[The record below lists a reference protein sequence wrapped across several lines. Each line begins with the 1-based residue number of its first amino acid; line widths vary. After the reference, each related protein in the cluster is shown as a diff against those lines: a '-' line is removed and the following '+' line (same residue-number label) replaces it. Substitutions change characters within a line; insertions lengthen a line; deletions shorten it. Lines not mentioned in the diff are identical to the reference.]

1 MEWFYDITPGNVKK
15 YEAKNKEKI
24 QRIKVYHVFYMVAV
38 IVALVSTYFVFSNC
52 IDENKKMSDTI
63 ALGSIFATFGSSV
76 VAIFSM
82 SLNTLYDRFIS
93 DFMIF
98 SQSLEPDKHWIRWSF
113 IKRKSHHVLYN
124 GVSTYQEL
132 TNSMIKFNVGSH
144 TIEFF
149 IPTIKEDFY
158 DLHNWKSLLE
168 MKNRKKDYESY
179 VLNNSEEPAKALM
192 IWDCIYDELCC
203 IAKYRVARFA
213 VVLGEAYILT
223 SIIMAFLYRLV

>member
-1 MEWFYDITPGNVKK
+1 MERFYDIIPGNVKK
-15 YEAKNKEKI
+15 YEATNKEKI
-24 QRIKVYHVFYMVAV
+24 HKIKMYHFFY
-38 IVALVSTYFVFSNC
+38 IVAIVIAIVSTYLVFYKC
-52 IDENKKMSDTI
+52 IDKNRKLSDTI
-63 ALGSIFATFGSSV
+63 ALGSIVATFGSSV

-82 SLNTLYDRFIS
+82 SLNTLYDRFLS

-98 SQSLEPDKHWIRWSF
+98 SNSLEPEKYWIRWSF
-113 IKRKSHHVLYN
+113 IKRKSHHILYN

-158 DLHNWKSLLE
+158 DLPNWKSLLA
-168 MKNRKKDYESY
+168 MKKEKKDYESY
-179 VLNNSEEPAKALM
+179 VLNNSEEPANALM

-203 IAKYRVARFA
+203 IAKYRMARFA

-223 SIIMAFLYRLV
+223 SIIMAFLYRLI

>member
-1 MEWFYDITPGNVKK
+1 MEKFYDITPGNVKK

-24 QRIKVYHVFYMVAV
+24 HRIKTYHVFYMVAV
-38 IVALVSTYFVFSNC
+38 IIAIVSTYLVFYKC
-52 IDENKKMSDTI
+52 IDENSKLSDTI

-82 SLNTLYDRFIS
+82 TLNTLYDRFLS
-93 DFMIF
+93 DFLIF
-98 SQSLEPDKHWIRWSF
+98 SKLHEPETEWIRWSF
-113 IKRKSHHVLYN
+113 IKRKSHHILYN
-124 GVSTYQEL
+124 GASMYQEL

-144 TIEFF
+144 TIDFF

-158 DLHNWKSLLE
+158 DLPNWRSFLS
-168 MKNRKKDYESY
+168 MKRRKKDYESH
-179 VLNNSEEPAKALM
+179 VLNNSEDPANALM

-223 SIIMAFLYRLV
+223 SIIMAFIYRLL